1 MATSRIPDDL
11 DVARGFLH
19 ATLLALPLWGL
30 VLALWYLLTARGGH
44 P

>member
-1 MATSRIPDDL
+1 MDTSRLPDDL

-19 ATLLALPLWGL
+19 ATMLALPLWGL
-30 VLALWYLLTARGGH
+30 VLALWYLLTARGGQ